1 MIAIVKTIN
10 PVCAMVRRN
19 HHRELVQ
26 MPGST
31 TQPDMHALYGSLK
44 IGDRIEVKRIT
55 NNPYLILV
63 GME

>member
-1 MIAIVKTIN
+1 MIAIVKTVN
-10 PVCAMVRRN
+10 PVRALVRRN
-19 HHRELVQ
+19 SQSEMLQ
-26 MPGST
+26 IPGAT
-31 TQPDMHALYGSLK
+31 KQPDMHALYGSLK